1 VATLPSLSDLQ
12 IPEQKNE
19 KSWFDIKPRQITAW
33 IESLPLGD
41 TEETTKQLYAVL
53 SHLNRVQLPAPA
65 RLKAMLQ
72 MQETFEHCIQI
83 LKSQYIGHSFP
94 LSPRALRSTD
104 RTIAIYSEI
113 AISYKIAAI
122 ELQDHNRL
130 FRSKVLSLA
139 IYKAI
144 DSLNESLMAHY
155 QVYAP
160 EPPRLWNEIHTLYAY
175 AESEL
180 LHEIKIKEVQVDSDT
195 QASVLRKYKETLL
208 LALSNPYHLRRNEIE
223 NVHHLVKEWATYT
236 KLINPLV
243 SPSGEANFVTC
254 LKLDRPPVELGLI
267 KTLENESCRFLDTSN
282 LTQHLSYLVSQMV
295 DEHPLSGTT
304 SPFSKNNNEHL
315 LKQLIDAWDSRGKR
329 SFSRSPAAGSID
341 LSVGLNSTHFLI
353 EECNRPPVKEPEEIV
368 EEDNSGFIDDTKNP
382 LDINHTTF
390 SIEPI
395 PGEADGEHYWDRNP
409 NSHIRDLTPLAE
421 ATNEATEVKPNYTYQ
436 PWKALNISAGGYC
449 LLWDHDNS
457 SNAQIGEIVGI
468 KETGQD
474 GGNTWRIGVVR
485 WMQYLRHQGL
495 KLGIQI
501 LSPNATTIQSRLLK
515 GRASK
520 KKEYSCLGLPEMK
533 AMHQPASILTPALHY
548 KVGDALILNNQGNLM
563 NVQLTRLVENTGNFA
578 RFQYAPLNTREDK
591 AFEEALN
598 VQTNEWKF

>member
-1 VATLPSLSDLQ
+1 MATLPSLSDLH
-12 IPEQKNE
+12 IPKQTNE
-19 KSWFDIKPRQITAW
+19 KSWFDVRTKQIAVW
-33 IESLPLGD
+33 IDALPLGD
-41 TEETTKQLYAVL
+41 NEETTKQLYAVL
-53 SHLNRVQLPAPA
+53 SHLNRVQLPAPV
-65 RLKAMLQ
+65 RLKTMLQ
-72 MQETFEHCIQI
+72 LQNTFNHCVQT
-83 LKSQYIGHSFP
+83 LKSQYLGHSFP
-94 LSPRALRSTD
+94 LKPRALRAAD
-104 RTIAIYSEI
+104 RTIAMLGEI
-113 AISYKIAAI
+113 AISYKITAI

-130 FRSKVLSLA
+130 FRNKLLSA
-139 IYKAI
+139 TIYKAVE
-144 DSLNESLMAHY
+144 SLNELLMAHY

-160 EPPRLWNEIHTLYAY
+160 EPPRLWNEIHTLYSF
-175 AESEL
+175 AETED
-180 LHEIKIKEVQVDSDT
+180 LHKTRVRDIETDNEK
-195 QASVLRKYKETLL
+195 QACIQHKYKETLL
-208 LALSNPYHLRRNEIE
+208 LALSNPYHLRRNEIDK
-223 NVHHLVKEWATYT
+223 VHLLVKEWATYT
-236 KLINPLV
+236 NLINPQL

-267 KTLENESCRFLDTSN
+267 KTLEDESCRFLNTSN
-282 LTQHLSYLVSQMV
+282 LTQHLRYLLSQETEEQKLSSVSGV
-295 DEHPLSGTT
+295 YSE
-304 SPFSKNNNEHL
+304 NNNEHL
-315 LKQLIDAWDSRGKR
+315 LKQLIAAWDSRGKR
-329 SFSRSPAAGSID
+329 SFSRSPVIGSID
-341 LSVGLNSTHFLI
+341 LSIGLNSTHFLI
-353 EECNRPPVKEPEEIV
+353 EECNRPPVEEPEEII
-368 EEDNSGFIDDTKNP
+368 EEDSGFIDDTKNP

-395 PGEADGEHYWDRNP
+395 PGEADGEQYWDRNP
-409 NSHIRDLTPLAE
+409 NSHVRDLTPLANANDPTLE
-421 ATNEATEVKPNYTYQ
+421 IKPTYNYQ
-436 PWKALNISAGGYC
+436 PWKTLNISAGGYC

-474 GGNTWRIGVVR
+474 GENAWRIGVVR

-591 AFEEALN
+591 AFEEALDL
-598 VQTNEWKF
+598 QTNEWKF